1 MSAESA
7 INITNEAQAPGN
19 KTRLAYNEDLH
30 KRFILWKDQSNNS
43 INIIARMINRSA
55 ALVSQYINKTYR
67 GDIAQIEKD
76 ITNLLRR
83 KKAPEFIVKSN
94 IFYKTNIAI
103 SIWEVLCFCDEKHVM
118 GIVISPSGLLKT
130 SVSEEYQKQN
140 RGTILLT
147 VDITTRAV
155 GSVLRMIASKVS
167 CTPHGI
173 GSNSALLYAI
183 IDRLKD
189 SNRLILVD
197 ESHLLKWEGFEIMR
211 RIHDATGIG
220 IVFLGQER
228 TLDQMRG
235 NTKRSFLFDQIYSRI
250 AIRRHLTTV
259 EKSDIKRIADSLCP
273 DLDAECLEFLH
284 KKASEPGRFRNIAN
298 LLNWAVQINKEQNI
312 SIDLDLLKDVN
323 KFLVI

>member
-1 MSAESA
+1 
-7 INITNEAQAPGN
+7 
-19 KTRLAYNEDLH
+19 
-30 KRFILWKDQSNNS
+30 
-43 INIIARMINRSA
+43 MINRSA
-55 ALVSQYINKTYR
+55 SLVYQYINKTYR
-67 GDIAQIEKD
+67 GDITQIEKD

-83 KKAPEFIVKSN
+83 KEAPGFAVKSDV
-94 IFYKTNIAI
+94 FYKTNIAKL
-103 SIWEVLCFCDEKHVM
+103 IWEVLCFCDEKHVM
-118 GIVISPSGLLKT
+118 GVVVSPSGLLKT
-130 SVSEEYQKQN
+130 SVSEEFQNQN

-183 IDRLKD
+183 IERLKD

-197 ESHLLKWEGFEIMR
+197 ECHLCEWGGFEVLR
-211 RIHDATGIG
+211 RIHDTAGIG

-235 NTKRSFLFDQIYSRI
+235 STKRSFLFEQIYSRI
-250 AIRRHLTTV
+250 VIRRHLTTI
-259 EKSDIKRIADSLCP
+259 EKSDIRLIADSLCP
-273 DLDAECLEFLH
+273 GLPQDCLEFLH
-284 KKASEPGRFRNIAN
+284 KRASEPGRFRNIAN
-298 LLNWAVQINKEQNI
+298 LLNWAVQINKEQKI
-312 SIDLDLLKDVN
+312 PIDLDLLKDVN